1 MARHGGQGPQRPV
14 KGFRPGKEP
23 PQLKKQRAKQ
33 QFGQVSGS
41 QERLIEFFAHRT
53 PEEARKLMGRWR
65 IGLLAGAIVLAVLGL
80 VLYGW
85 SVVAAVI
92 VHVLAGVVLFLWWQL
107 RRQQP
112 QLEAM
117 ADAVS
122 GGGGGGGRGGRRK
135 KR

>member
-1 MARHGGQGPQRPV
+1 MARHGRGQGPQRPV

-41 QERLIEFFAHRT
+41 QERLIDFFASRT
-53 PEEARKLMGRWR
+53 PEQARSLMRRWR
-65 IGLLAGAIVLAVLGL
+65 IGLLIAAIVLAIAGVF
-80 VLYGW
+80 LYGW
-85 SVVAAVI
+85 SIVAGVI
-92 VHVLAGVVLFLWWQL
+92 AHILAGATLFLWWQL
-107 RRQQP
+107 NRQRP

-122 GGGGGGGRGGRRK
+122 GGGRGRRK
-135 KR
+135 R

>member
-1 MARHGGQGPQRPV
+1 MGRRSGQGPQRPV

-41 QERLIEFFAHRT
+41 QERLIEFFANRS
-53 PEEARKLMGRWR
+53 PEEARRLMGRWR
-65 IGLLAGAIVLAVLGL
+65 IGLLAGALVLAVLGL

-92 VHVLAGVVLFLWWQL
+92 VHVLAGVALFLWWQL
-107 RRQQP
+107 RRQRP

-122 GGGGGGGRGGRRK
+122 GGASQGGGRK